1 MKTRRFLCALLLAAY
16 PFAAFAQDRDDYAV
30 PFTDAEFARLKR
42 VFPHGV
48 CDWSKDGVA
57 QTGVVPWASFGPA
70 PENLVFDITGRVR
83 RDRDDDDDDD

>member
-1 MKTRRFLCALLLAAY
+1 
-16 PFAAFAQDRDDYAV
+16 
-30 PFTDAEFARLKR
+30 

-83 RDRDDDDDDD
+83 SDRDDDDDDD